1 MGRGGGRDDGGDGGG
16 GGGAL
21 KVSVR
26 NVEEVGVLGGVI
38 GMQSR
43 LGQTLDVKQRETWL
57 VRNIEMAPPERCWL
71 LQSCGWTPPGSCEL
85 CWPAAG

>member
-43 LGQTLDVKQRETWL
+43 LGQTLVVKPRETW
-57 VRNIEMAPPERCWL
+57 PG
-71 LQSCGWTPPGSCEL
+71 QS
-85 CWPAAG
+85 

>member
-43 LGQTLDVKQRETWL
+43 LGQKLVVKQRETWL
-57 VRNIEMAPPERCWL
+57 VRNMKYRN
-71 LQSCGWTPPGSCEL
+71 GST
-85 CWPAAG
+85 

>member
-1 MGRGGGRDDGGDGGG
+1 MGRGGGRDDGCDGGG

-43 LGQTLDVKQRETWL
+43 LGQRLVVKQRETL
-57 VRNIEMAPPERCWL
+57 SVRN
-71 LQSCGWTPPGSCEL
+71 GST
-85 CWPAAG
+85 